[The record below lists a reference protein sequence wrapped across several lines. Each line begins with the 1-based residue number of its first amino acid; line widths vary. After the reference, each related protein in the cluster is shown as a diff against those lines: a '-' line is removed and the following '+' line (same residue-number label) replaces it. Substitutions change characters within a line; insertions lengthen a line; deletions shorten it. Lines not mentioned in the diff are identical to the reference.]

1 MTGDETSSLM
11 NDQAP
16 AAGASGRRRSY
27 LITGVAVGF
36 FIALAS
42 SSMKNTIT
50 AFLVPMAHGLG
61 VSQGTFAIAPSIFML
76 VFAVASPA
84 TGYIADRVGAKMTLT
99 GGLVIGGVLFL
110 VGGSIG
116 SFGWF
121 AVTYGVGMAFAYAA
135 LSYVPLGVFVDEMF
149 PPNRRGLIYATLMN
163 GTAVGFIALVP
174 LWIALGGGRWRSV
187 YVALAVVMFVLA
199 VVAMVLLPRDKT
211 ARASAAGA
219 AKAAPGDH
227 RAALSALLR
236 SPVFWSVSIAFI
248 GCGVTMGFI
257 DVNLVPY
264 MDMTGMSAPTVSTTV
279 ALLGAAEIV
288 GGLLAGYLCDRGSP
302 LRVLAGCYLIRAFSL
317 VILMLAPTTLGAS
330 AFGLLFGISYL
341 GTVVASS
348 MFIINSVDA
357 RAKGLALGLMWLMHQ
372 IGAFAS
378 SEGGGLSYTTLHTY
392 NPVVIG
398 SAAIAAVSFLIS
410 ATAVPRA
417 LRTQEAAIA

>member
-1 MTGDETSSLM
+1 
-11 NDQAP
+11 
-16 AAGASGRRRSY
+16 
-27 LITGVAVGF
+27 
-36 FIALAS
+36 
-42 SSMKNTIT
+42 
-50 AFLVPMAHGLG
+50 MAHSLG
-61 VSQGTFAIAPSIFML
+61 VSQGTFAVAPSAFML
-76 VFAVASPA
+76 VYAVASPA
-84 TGYIADRVGAKMTLT
+84 TGYIADRVGAKMTLAA
-99 GGLVIGGVLFL
+99 GLVIGGVLFL
-110 VGGSIG
+110 VGGSVG

-121 AVTYGVGMAFAYAA
+121 AVCYGVGMAFAYAA

-149 PPNRRGLIYATLMN
+149 PPHRRGLIYATLMN

-187 YVALAVVMFVLA
+187 YVGLAVAMFVLA
-199 VVAMVLLPRDKT
+199 VVAMVLLPRDKAASVT
-211 ARASAAGA
+211 APGG
-219 AKAAPGDH
+219 AKAAPVDYRG
-227 RAALSALLR
+227 AISALLR
-236 SPVFWSVSIAFI
+236 SPVFWTVSIAFI

-264 MDMTGMSAPTVSTTV
+264 MDMMGMSAPTVSTTV

-302 LRVLAGCYLIRAFSL
+302 LRVLAGCYLIRALSL
-317 VILMLAPTTLGAS
+317 VILMLAPTALDAA

-348 MFIINSVDA
+348 MFIINSVDP

-378 SEGGGLSYTTLHTY
+378 SEGGGLSYSGLHTY
-392 NPVVIG
+392 DPVAIG

-410 ATAVPRA
+410 TAALPRA
-417 LRTQEAAIA
+417 LRTREATVA